1 VLTQSQ
7 PQRSQENFEFVN
19 TTPENG
25 MLVSQHQQSG
35 QETSAAATNETNN
48 SVGVIMRGAIH
59 NNASQ
64 NLTNVMQTQTQ
75 IQTGS
80 SVAVTSG
87 IDSLDSAST
96 LSVQHVV
103 RQLEQ
108 TIESPNCTTEQRYQ
122 AVRMLRNDPRLMA
135 AFIKQ
140 RSVLLQYG
148 NLSNNIPIMT
158 TNQQAQ
164 SNVTNRTTQNPTE
177 QPKFPCLNTRIM
189 NNQSSYSQSGLM
201 MTGGSM
207 TVSSSSAIP
216 NYSSAVGAMLNQS
229 NSQHD
234 NVNSHGDTNPSN
246 NSTYSEYQTLT
257 AEPRRWNASSW
268 NSHQPSSSS
277 SIYPSLEVSN
287 SAASVKDVNSNRR
300 KGFSGMAS
308 NSEPAVT
315 AVLQL
320 AAARQLIV
328 QAAASAAAAGATS
341 LSQTLNDRSCS
352 LDRVV
357 KIYLQL
363 LYSNKF

>member
-1 VLTQSQ
+1 
-7 PQRSQENFEFVN
+7 
-19 TTPENG
+19 
-25 MLVSQHQQSG
+25 
-35 QETSAAATNETNN
+35 
-48 SVGVIMRGAIH
+48 
-59 NNASQ
+59 
-64 NLTNVMQTQTQ
+64 MQ
-75 IQTGS
+75 
-80 SVAVTSG
+80 
-87 IDSLDSAST
+87 
-96 LSVQHVV
+96 
-103 RQLEQ
+103 
-108 TIESPNCTTEQRYQ
+108 
-122 AVRMLRNDPRLMA
+122 
-135 AFIKQ
+135 
-140 RSVLLQYG
+140 
-148 NLSNNIPIMT
+148 
-158 TNQQAQ
+158 
-164 SNVTNRTTQNPTE
+164 
-177 QPKFPCLNTRIM
+177 
-189 NNQSSYSQSGLM
+189 
-201 MTGGSM
+201 
-207 TVSSSSAIP
+207 
-216 NYSSAVGAMLNQS
+216 NQS